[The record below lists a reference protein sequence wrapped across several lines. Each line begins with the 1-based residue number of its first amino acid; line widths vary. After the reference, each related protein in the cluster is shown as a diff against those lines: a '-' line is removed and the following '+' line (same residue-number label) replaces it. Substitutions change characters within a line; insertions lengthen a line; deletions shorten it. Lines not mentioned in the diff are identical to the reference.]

1 MFPKLDPLLHSE
13 LRLAV
18 MSILAGVDEADFTFL
33 KKQQG
38 QDAPHHLPDHP
49 GRPGGLPRLCRRP
62 ARILILRE
70 MKRIIKIVLWSLL
83 ALVLLAGIGAWSK
96 FGSLVKGAM
105 SVKQLD
111 EGLYYMEYRGDDGFD
126 ELMARGGGRNSG
138 ELAEYAM
145 YFLSKGYYH
154 PSVSPVP
161 AQYGCSALTTHTPEN
176 GVLMGRNFDFS
187 SATGLILHTVPK
199 RGFETITTFNV
210 EFFGFG
216 EDWKP
221 EGFVNQYMALSS
233 LFFALDG
240 INEKGLAVADLM
252 AGDDAVTQQEIGK
265 PALTTTSA
273 ISYLLKNAATVDEAL
288 ELLRGIDMHSDI
300 GAAHHYAIADASGKS
315 VVVEYVDNEFV
326 VVDSPAVTNHYL
338 CEQKLNAGL
347 QEGDRRYDFL
357 RQQLQ
362 EAGGKMDLRQLTT
375 AIASVSQ
382 PQVQEN
388 WLGTAWTM
396 VMNLTDRSVTY
407 YSRRHFDKPFHFE
420 LERK

>member
-1 MFPKLDPLLHSE
+1 MKK
-13 LRLAV
+13 
-18 MSILAGVDEADFTFL
+18 IL
-33 KKQQG
+33 
-38 QDAPHHLPDHP
+38 
-49 GRPGGLPRLCRRP
+49 
-62 ARILILRE
+62 
-70 MKRIIKIVLWSLL
+70 KIVLWSLL
-83 ALVLLAGIGAWSK
+83 ALVLLFGIGSWAK
-96 FGSLVKGAM
+96 FGSLVKGAL

-126 ELMARGGGRNSG
+126 ELIARGGGRNSM

-145 YFLSKGYYH
+145 FFLSKGYYN
-154 PSVSPVP
+154 PPITPAP
-161 AQYGCSALTTHTPEN
+161 AQYGCSALTARTPEN

-199 RGFETITTFNV
+199 RGYETITTFNV

-216 EDWKP
+216 DDWKP
-221 EGFVNQYMALSS
+221 EGFANQYMALSS

-252 AGDDAVTQQEIGK
+252 AGDEAVTHQETGK

-273 ISYLLKNAATVDEAL
+273 ISYLLKNAATVEEAL

-300 GAAHHYAIADASGKS
+300 GSAHHYAISDASGKS
-315 VVVEYVDNEFV
+315 VVVEYVDTDFV
-326 VVDSPAVTNHYL
+326 VVDSPAVANHYL
-338 CEQKLNAGL
+338 CEQKLNVGL
-347 QEGDRRYDFL
+347 YEGDRRYDFL

-362 EAGGKMDLRQLTT
+362 EAGGTMDLRQLTT

-382 PQVQEN
+382 APAQGDRR
-388 WLGTAWTM
+388 GTAWTM

-407 YSRRHFDKPFHFE
+407 YSRRHFDKPQRFQ

>member
-1 MFPKLDPLLHSE
+1 
-13 LRLAV
+13 
-18 MSILAGVDEADFTFL
+18 
-33 KKQQG
+33 
-38 QDAPHHLPDHP
+38 
-49 GRPGGLPRLCRRP
+49 
-62 ARILILRE
+62 
-70 MKRIIKIVLWSLL
+70 MKRILKIVLWSLL
-83 ALVLLAGIGAWSK
+83 ALVLLAGIGTWSK

-126 ELMARGGGRNSG
+126 ELMAHGGGRNSG

-187 SATGLILHTVPK
+187 SATGLILHTIPK
-199 RGFETITTFNV
+199 RGYETITTFNV
-210 EFFGFG
+210 EFLGFG
-216 EDWKP
+216 DDWLP
-221 EGFVNQYMALSS
+221 EGFVNQYLALSS

-240 INEKGLAVADLM
+240 MNEKGLAIADLM
-252 AGDDAVTQQEIGK
+252 AGDDAVTHQETGK

-338 CEQKLNAGL
+338 CEQKLNVGL

-357 RQQLQ
+357 RRQLQ

-382 PQVQEN
+382 PQAQEN

-407 YSRRHFDKPFHFE
+407 YARRHFDKPFYFE

>member
-1 MFPKLDPLLHSE
+1 
-13 LRLAV
+13 
-18 MSILAGVDEADFTFL
+18 
-33 KKQQG
+33 
-38 QDAPHHLPDHP
+38 
-49 GRPGGLPRLCRRP
+49 
-62 ARILILRE
+62 
-70 MKRIIKIVLWSLL
+70 MKRILKIVLWSLL
-83 ALVLLAGIGAWSK
+83 ALVLLAGIAAWSK

-187 SATGLILHTVPK
+187 SATGLVLHTVPK
-199 RGFETITTFNV
+199 RGYETITTFNV

-252 AGDDAVTQQEIGK
+252 AGDDAVTQQETGK

-338 CEQKLNAGL
+338 CEQKLNVGL

-357 RQQLQ
+357 RQQLA
-362 EAGGKMDLRQLTT
+362 ETDGTMDLRQLTT

-382 PQVQEN
+382 PSSQEN

-407 YSRRHFDKPFHFE
+407 YSRRHFDKPFHFK

>member
-1 MFPKLDPLLHSE
+1 M
-13 LRLAV
+13 
-18 MSILAGVDEADFTFL
+18 
-33 KKQQG
+33 KK
-38 QDAPHHLPDHP
+38 
-49 GRPGGLPRLCRRP
+49 
-62 ARILILRE
+62 ILI
-70 MKRIIKIVLWSLL
+70 IVLWSLV
-83 ALVLLAGIGAWSK
+83 ALTLLFAIGAWAQ
-96 FGSLVKGAM
+96 FGPLVKGAL
-105 SVKQLD
+105 SVKELD
-111 EGLYYMEYRGDDGFD
+111 DGLYYMEYKGDDGFD
-126 ELMARGGGRNSG
+126 ELMARGGGKTS
-138 ELAEYAM
+138 AEVAGYVM
-145 YFLSKGYYH
+145 NFLSKGYYH

-187 SATGLILHTVPK
+187 SATGLILHTIPK
-199 RGFETITTFNV
+199 RGYETITTFNV
-210 EFFGFG
+210 EFFGFDK
-216 EDWKP
+216 DWKP

-252 AGDDAVTQQEIGK
+252 AGDDAVTQQETGK

-300 GAAHHYAIADASGKS
+300 GSAHHYAMADASGKS

-326 VVDSPAVTNHYL
+326 VVDSPAAANHYL
-338 CEQKLNAGL
+338 CEQKLNVGL
-347 QEGDRRYDFL
+347 YEGDHRYDFL

-362 EAGGKMDLRQLTT
+362 DAGGKMDVEQLTR

-382 PQVQEN
+382 PQAQEN

-396 VMNLTDRSVTY
+396 VMNLTGRSVTY

>member
-1 MFPKLDPLLHSE
+1 M
-13 LRLAV
+13 
-18 MSILAGVDEADFTFL
+18 
-33 KKQQG
+33 KK
-38 QDAPHHLPDHP
+38 
-49 GRPGGLPRLCRRP
+49 
-62 ARILILRE
+62 ILI
-70 MKRIIKIVLWSLL
+70 IVLWSLV
-83 ALVLLAGIGAWSK
+83 ALTLLFAIGAWAQ
-96 FGSLVKGAM
+96 FGPLVKGAL
-105 SVKQLD
+105 SVKELD
-111 EGLYYMEYRGDDGFD
+111 DGLYYMEYKGDDGFD
-126 ELMARGGGRNSG
+126 ELMARGGGKTS
-138 ELAEYAM
+138 AEVAGYVM
-145 YFLSKGYYH
+145 NFLSKGYYH

-187 SATGLILHTVPK
+187 SATGLILHTIPK
-199 RGFETITTFNV
+199 RGYETITTFNV
-210 EFFGFG
+210 EFFGFDK
-216 EDWKP
+216 DWKP

-252 AGDDAVTQQEIGK
+252 AGDDAVTHQETGK

-300 GAAHHYAIADASGKS
+300 GSAHHYAMADASGKS

-326 VVDSPAVTNHYL
+326 VVDSPAAANHYL
-338 CEQKLNAGL
+338 CEQKLNVGL
-347 QEGDRRYDFL
+347 YEGDHRYDFL

-362 EAGGKMDLRQLTT
+362 DAGGKMDVEQLTR

-382 PQVQEN
+382 PQAQEN

-396 VMNLTDRSVTY
+396 VMNLTGRSVTY